1 MIGNNEFQVIRNG
14 ENKENNI
21 EDVIPKLL
29 PDSYDALIHRNCL
42 FLDESFNPRDEKPD
56 PRLTSDIRKRGG
68 YQVAIVVF
76 KYGEYKFGVGG
87 GWQREQAGIE
97 IGYTVFPCKIFDNRR
112 KMLEYLDSSYLQ
124 TPLSNLANIRNIMI
138 HYREFNDINVVAQ
151 KLSKS
156 ISTIKRAVKINK
168 HFSLLSLVAKPH
180 ERDVDN
186 WRFIYDI
193 EGRDMFEKRSLTL
206 EIAESLALGL
216 HKFSENSI
224 GKIAI
229 LLFKN
234 KKSYNGKID
243 RIIDYIVSKPDRDD
257 YKVLIAEFMNI
268 KKKQNITMNLASFTL
283 DERELLEKYK
293 GEMRVKTINELIT
306 RLIRRD
312 LCLYN
317 SSFIGRPNKPFKD
330 LRFKYG
336 TQEIII
342 RKNDGDTEVAILGD
356 DGFFIKYQLN
366 DVLEKRWNS
375 NTLIHKPI
383 KAILNTLKI
392 KY

>member
-1 MIGNNEFQVIRNG
+1 MLGGSKFQ
-14 ENKENNI
+14 ESEASNI
-21 EDVIPKLL
+21 KYVVPKLL
-29 PDSYDALIHRNCL
+29 PDSYDELIHKNYL
-42 FLDESFNPRDEKPD
+42 FLDESFNPRNEKPD
-56 PRLTSDIRKRGG
+56 MRLINDIKEREG
-68 YQVAIVVF
+68 YQDAIVVF
-76 KYGEYKFGVGG
+76 RYSEHKLGVGG
-87 GWQREQAGIE
+87 GWQRIQAGNQ

-112 KMLEYLDSSYLQ
+112 KMLEYLDSSYLNM
-124 TPLSNLANIRNIMI
+124 PLSNLANIRNIMI
-138 HYREFNDINVVAQ
+138 HYKEFNDINVVAQ

-180 ERDVDN
+180 ERDVNN

-193 EGRDMFEKRSLTL
+193 GGRDVFEKRSLTL

-216 HKFSENSI
+216 HDFSENSI

-229 LLFKN
+229 LLMKN

-243 RIIDYIVSKPDRDD
+243 RIIDYIASKPDRDD
-257 YKVLIAEFMNI
+257 YKVLIAEFMDI
-268 KKKQNITMNLASFTL
+268 KKKQNITMNLASFTF
-283 DERELLEKYK
+283 DERELLEKYR

-306 RLIRRD
+306 RLVRRN
-312 LCLYN
+312 LYLYRD
-317 SSFIGRPNKPFKD
+317 SFIGRPSKPFKNVR
-330 LRFKYG
+330 LKYG

-342 RKNDGDTEVAILGD
+342 RKNNGDTEVAILGD
-356 DGFFIKYQLN
+356 DGFFIKYQSN
-366 DVLEKRWNS
+366 DILEKRWNN